1 MLQKIQN
8 FFLDLQ
14 ESDEATKKRWLV
26 IMSGISMIIVIAIW
40 LIFLNNS
47 IRGVVKEKSNQS
59 ETSFWQVFQTGL
71 QIAGN
76 SIKEKSA
83 DLIYKIIGEKTII
96 IE

>member
-1 MLQKIQN
+1 MNLIRNFIEKLQK
-8 FFLDLQ
+8 
-14 ESDEATKKRWLV
+14 SDDNIKKRWLV

>member
-1 MLQKIQN
+1 MNSIRNFIEKLQN
-8 FFLDLQ
+8 
-14 ESDEATKKRWLV
+14 SDDTVKKRWLV
-26 IMSGISMIIVIAIW
+26 IMSGLSMIIVIAIW

>member
-1 MLQKIQN
+1 MNSIRNFIEKLQN
-8 FFLDLQ
+8 
-14 ESDEATKKRWLV
+14 SDDTVKKRWLV
-26 IMSGISMIIVIAIW
+26 IMSGLSMIIVIAIW

-47 IRGVVKEKSNQS
+47 IEKIGEKKLNES

-71 QIAGN
+71 KIAGN